1 MVTLNI
7 IPAHDPPYSVDD
19 NGAVHIILKDIANS
33 YSDGS
38 NPKKDFII
46 PMSKDQKNDI
56 SRAVVLAT
64 EEAIDYFR
72 KEAEKIEYRDS
83 VLTKMKDVKIPSII
97 FEGDPDNYEKIEK
110 KGSKWDEIII
120 SDSIWIKPVSP
131 NIYEVT
137 ASVVGKN
144 RVRAEAKT
152 VTVRWNKNSGTAS
165 CQDDLILA
173 FREKEDLTKNL
184 IIDNLKAGIGPVLP
198 E

>member
-1 MVTLNI
+1 MVTLN
-7 IPAHDPPYSVDD
+7 
-19 NGAVHIILKDIANS
+19 IILKDIANS
-33 YSDGS
+33 YLDGS

-46 PMSKDQKNDI
+46 PMSKDQKNDM

-144 RVRAEAKT
+144 RVRAEAKP

-184 IIDNLKAGIGPVLP
+184 IIDNLKAGIGTVLP